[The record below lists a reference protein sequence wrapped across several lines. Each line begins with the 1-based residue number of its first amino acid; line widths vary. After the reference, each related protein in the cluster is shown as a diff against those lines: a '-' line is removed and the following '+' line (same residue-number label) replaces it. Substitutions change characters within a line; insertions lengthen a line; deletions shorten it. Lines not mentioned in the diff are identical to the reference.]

1 MNIDKHQFPD
11 DLPVW
16 TEDNFVLYP
25 FMIVPI
31 FTDNKSNI
39 KAVDYSL
46 KENKLL
52 IIVNKKKKNSY
63 YDVGVIGHVM
73 RKTILSDGKIKILFQ
88 GISTGR
94 ILAFKKGD
102 ILNANVDLIQ
112 QKPYDKDIIDAIT
125 DILKENITTYSKISN
140 NIPKDLINVIFET
153 KNPYRLSEIVAS
165 SIRIDYK
172 EANSLFIEE
181 DIEKRLTQ
189 LINIITK
196 EISSFEL
203 KSNIR
208 NKAFSKMEKHN
219 KEYLLKEQLREIHKE
234 LDIDKTKIDEV
245 KEYKKKLKQLKPFM
259 YKKAYKEIQKQ
270 INRYASISND
280 GGSESSMIQNYI
292 EVTLSIPFNKHSSK
306 STDIKNIKEE
316 LDNDHYSLKDA
327 KDRILEHFA
336 VKKFLEIKKSKD
348 LKGAGNILCFV
359 GPPGVG
365 KTSLANSIALALKR
379 KLIRISLGGVE
390 DVNELRGHRRTYV
403 GAMCGRITQ
412 SLIDAK
418 TMNPV
423 IVLDEIDKL
432 GSNHRGDPS
441 SAFLEILDPEQN
453 NHFRDHYLNF
463 EIDLSKV
470 LFIATANDYAK
481 IPYALRDRLESIFL
495 HSYTPQEK
503 FHIAKNYLL
512 PQEMKKHSLSKQ
524 ELKISDTVLKKIIDA
539 HTREAGVRSLR
550 RQISKICRK
559 CIKIFLEENKSSIN
573 VSLKNL
579 SLFLDDEKFDI
590 SKPIS
595 KNTIGIING
604 LAWTPVGGDLLK
616 IESMYLEGKGA
627 VQITGNLGNVMKE
640 STKIAL
646 SVAKKIFSNKEL
658 KIGIKINN
666 KLINLEGLNKKI
678 DLHIHVPE
686 GATPKDGPSAG
697 AALACAIVS
706 LYSGRKIDR
715 LCALTGELN
724 LNGDIL
730 AIGGLKE
737 KLIAA
742 FKAGIKTA
750 LIPKRNFEKD
760 LKDIPD
766 DVKNNMDIIAVSKI
780 SEVIKKVII

>member
-11 DLPVW
+11 VLPVW

-31 FTDNKSNI
+31 FTENKSNI

-52 IIVNKKKKNSY
+52 VIVNRKKKETY
-63 YDVGVIGHVM
+63 YDVGIIGHVM
-73 RKTILSDGKIKILFQ
+73 RKTDLSNGKIKILFQ
-88 GISTGR
+88 GISTGK
-94 ILAFKKGD
+94 ILSFKRGD
-102 ILNANVDLIQ
+102 SLGANVDLIQ
-112 QKPYDKDIIDAIT
+112 QKPYDKDTTNAIA
-125 DILKENITTYSKISN
+125 DILKENIISYSKISN

-181 DIEKRLTQ
+181 DIEKRLTR
-189 LINIITK
+189 LIDIIAK

-208 NKAFSKMEKHN
+208 NKAFSKMEQHN

-234 LDIDKTKIDEV
+234 LNIDKSKVNEV
-245 KEYKKKLKQLKPFM
+245 KDYRKKLKKLKPFM
-259 YKKAYKEIQKQ
+259 NKKAHTEIEKQ
-270 INRYASISND
+270 INRYAGISHD

-292 EVTLSIPFNKHSSK
+292 EVTLSIPFDKLSSK
-306 STDIKNIKEE
+306 ETNMENIKKE
-316 LDNDHYSLKDA
+316 LNDDHYALKDA

-336 VKKFLEIKKSKD
+336 VKKFLEIKKSKNV
-348 LKGAGNILCFV
+348 KETSNILCFV

-365 KTSLANSIALALKR
+365 KTSLANSISSALKR

-390 DVNELRGHRRTYV
+390 DVNELRGHRRTYI

-423 IVLDEIDKL
+423 IILDEIDKL

-453 NHFRDHYLNF
+453 SSFRDHYLNF
-463 EIDLSKV
+463 DIDLSKV
-470 LFIATANDYAK
+470 LFVATANEYAK
-481 IPYALRDRLESIFL
+481 IPYALRDRLESIFV
-495 HSYTPQEK
+495 HSYTPEEK

-512 PQEMKKHSLSKQ
+512 PQEMKKHSLAKK
-524 ELKISDTVLKKIIDA
+524 ELKISDAVLKTIIDSY
-539 HTREAGVRSLR
+539 TKEAGVRNLR
-550 RQISKICRK
+550 RQIAKICRK
-559 CIKIFLEENKSSIN
+559 CIKMFLEENKSSVSI
-573 VSLKNL
+573 SLKNL
-579 SLFLDDEKFDI
+579 TLFLEDKKFDI

-595 KNTIGIING
+595 KNTVGIING

-616 IESMYLEGKGA
+616 IESMCLEGKGA

-646 SVAKKIFSNKEL
+646 SVAKKMFANKEL
-658 KIGIKINN
+658 KIGIKI
-666 KLINLEGLNKKI
+666 KDKYISLEELNKKI

-697 AALACAIVS
+697 GALACAIAS
-706 LYSGRKIDR
+706 LYSNRPIDR
-715 LCALTGELN
+715 FCALTGELN

-730 AIGGLKE
+730 PIGGLKE

-766 DVKNNMDIIAVSKI
+766 DVKENIAISRI
-780 SEVIKKVII
+780 SEVIDRVII

>member
-1 MNIDKHQFPD
+1 MTIDQHKFPD

-31 FTDNKSNI
+31 FTENESNI

-52 IIVNKKKKNSY
+52 VIVNKKKKDTY

-73 RKTILSDGKIKILFQ
+73 RKTSLSDGKIKILFQ
-88 GISTGR
+88 GISTGK
-94 ILAFKKGD
+94 ILQFQRGD
-102 ILNANVDLIQ
+102 IFHAKVDLIGK
-112 QKPYDKDIIDAIT
+112 KPYDKENIDAIA
-125 DILKENITTYSKISN
+125 DILKEHITAYSKISN

-172 EANSLFIEE
+172 EANELFIEE
-181 DIEKRLTQ
+181 DIEKRLTR
-189 LINIITK
+189 LIDIIAK
-196 EISSFEL
+196 EIHSFEL
-203 KSNIR
+203 KANIR

-234 LDIDKTKIDEV
+234 LDIDKSKIDEV
-245 KEYKKKLKQLKPFM
+245 KEYKKKLKTLKPFM
-259 YKKAYKEIQKQ
+259 SKKAHKEIQKQ
-270 INRYASISND
+270 IKRYAGISHD

-292 EVTLSIPFNKHSSK
+292 DVTLSIPFDKTSLEQ
-306 STDIKNIKEE
+306 TDIKDIKTS

-336 VKKFLEIKKSKD
+336 VKKFLELKKSKD
-348 LKGAGNILCFV
+348 NKGASNILCFV

-365 KTSLANSIALALKR
+365 KTSLANSISSALKR
-379 KLIRISLGGVE
+379 KLIRISLGGME
-390 DVNELRGHRRTYV
+390 DVNELRGHRRTYI

-412 SLIDAK
+412 GLIDAE

-453 NHFRDHYLNF
+453 NNFRDHYLNF

-470 LFIATANDYAK
+470 LFIATANEYGK
-481 IPYALRDRLESIFL
+481 IPYALRDRLESIFV
-495 HSYTPQEK
+495 HSYTPLEK

-512 PQEMKKHSLSKQ
+512 PQEMKKHSLIKS
-524 ELKISDTVLKKIIDA
+524 EIKISDSVLQKIIDDY
-539 HTREAGVRSLR
+539 TKEAGVRNLR

-559 CIKIFLEENKSSIN
+559 CIKIFLEENKKSMSIT
-573 VSLKNL
+573 LKNL
-579 SLFLDDEKFDI
+579 SLFLDNEKFDI

-616 IESMYLEGKGA
+616 IESMYIEGKGA
-627 VQITGNLGNVMKE
+627 VNITGNLGNVMKE

-646 SVAKKIFSNKEL
+646 SVAKKMFATGEL
-658 KIGIKINN
+658 DLGIKIKN
-666 KLINLEGLNKKI
+666 KTISLDELNKKI

-697 AALACAIVS
+697 VALACAIAS
-706 LYSGRKIDR
+706 LYSARKIDR

-724 LNGDIL
+724 LNGDVL

-750 LIPKRNFEKD
+750 LIPKKNFDKD

-766 DVKNNMDIIAVSKI
+766 DVKENMEIIGVSRV
-780 SEVIKKVII
+780 SEVIKRVII